1 MRTTIVARLLILL
14 AVLNPHPATAELPG
28 LEYRYENLPKVF
40 EMLIDGTPVQSA
52 DYEAVLD
59 WVGKMRELPFRGT
72 TEEAARIKANV
83 DQLVESRLIYG
94 KLEAIDSALHIT
106 GALDIY
112 KDIPAPGRYY
122 DIFSRFDGRLSSAAL
137 TPSDLAIFNAVLK
150 KAGWTIEKLKAAV
163 LHQAREYTASGEI
176 YNGFP
181 KAHLSAIASSHMR
194 SGLAYG
200 APGSIQ
206 IPGLF
211 TTAKKASS
219 LEWGQTKARGLGF
232 ADYSDKAAALLVI
245 RLSPKE
251 PVFNIPEGDLKRPIL
266 QLGYEFSSINRV
278 QLNKLSPYARHLLA
292 IDNHGMSALMA
303 LTGAKIYRTTI
314 YMEAG
319 LAMGKE
325 LVVVDRSAIRSMHF
339 EAADGQRLDTA
350 QALVTSN
357 ETIELRRSF
366 SESLQQHL
374 VAREFSEALSLVGR
388 APEFQSA
395 SPMIINEVLKKIP
408 AATRT
413 AFLKFAITS
422 EKYNSISLLLR
433 PEYLLTP
440 SFINDPEIR
449 RNLNHW
455 FVVQLDNSGGFR
467 ELLYEQYQE
476 RGLFQLFATRYLRL
490 LEKSYP
496 AEAKTLASSLAE
508 EIPNFRQLPTALS
521 GGMCPQL
528 FRAAQ

>member
-1 MRTTIVARLLILL
+1 MQPIAA
-14 AVLNPHPATAELPG
+14 AVPP
-28 LEYRYENLPKVF
+28 
-40 EMLIDGTPVQSA
+40 
-52 DYEAVLD
+52 YEAILD
-59 WVGKMRELPFRGT
+59 WIGKVRELPLRGT
-72 TEEAARIKANV
+72 PEEAARIKASV
-83 DQLVESRLIYG
+83 DQLVESRLSYG

-137 TPSDLAIFNAVLK
+137 TPSDLAVLNSVLK

-163 LHQAREYTASGEI
+163 LHEAREYTATGEI

-200 APGSIQ
+200 PPGSVQ

-211 TTAKKASS
+211 TTAKRASS

-232 ADYSDKAAALLVI
+232 ADFSELAAALLVI
-245 RLSPKE
+245 KLSSKE
-251 PVFNIPEGDLKRPIL
+251 PVFNVPDGELKRPII
-266 QLGYEFSSINRV
+266 QLGYEFASLSGA
-278 QLNKLSPYARHLLA
+278 QFKKLSPYARHILKL
-292 IDNHGMSALMA
+292 DDHGMSALMV

-314 YMEAG
+314 YMDAG
-319 LAMGKE
+319 LGMGKE
-325 LVVVDRSAIRSMHF
+325 LVVVDRSAIRSLHF
-339 EAADGQRLDTA
+339 EAADGQRLDTT
-350 QALVTSN
+350 QALATSS
-357 ETIELRRSF
+357 ETSALRRSF

-374 VAREFSEALSLVGR
+374 VAREFSEALALVGR
-388 APEFQSA
+388 APEFQA
-395 SPMIINEVLKKIP
+395 DRPMIVKEVLKKIP

-422 EKYNSISLLLR
+422 EKHNSISLLLR

-440 SFINDPEIR
+440 DFINDPEIR
-449 RNLNHW
+449 RNLAHW
-455 FVVQLDNSGGFR
+455 FSVQLDNSGGFR

-476 RGLFQLFATRYLRL
+476 RGLFQLFAVRYLRL
-490 LEKSYP
+490 LGTSYP
-496 AEAKTLASSLAE
+496 AEAKALASSLTKQ
-508 EIPNFRQLPTALS
+508 IPDYRQHPTART